1 MKLKKNINK
10 IYHFFPKVG
19 FAYGFFES
27 SYFSTYFTNSSNLI
41 GFASDYKDKK
51 FYI

>member
-27 SYFSTYFTNSSNLI
+27 EN
-41 GFASDYKDKK
+41 YKT